1 VPLLPPSL
9 LLLPSM
15 SRGLVMVLF
24 FSLGFG
30 AFMFVFAL
38 TVQDGLHNDALQG
51 GLAIVPMA
59 LLFLVGSL
67 AAPRLITRFGWA
79 ALSAGAVVQLAG
91 LASLVTVL
99 VAGTSGVVAGD
110 AGAVGAGL
118 DRDTC
123 GEHLPDRGGR
133 LSRCPAISVRSW
145 LQMASQVGL
154 AGGCGGFSP
163 RPHAELGQDV
173 GHMELHGVLGDV

>member
-1 VPLLPPSL
+1 MFFCFFQAEDGIRDPLVTGVQTCALPIS
-9 LLLPSM
+9 
-15 SRGLVMVLF
+15 
-24 FSLGFG
+24 
-30 AFMFVFAL
+30 
-38 TVQDGLHNDALQG
+38 
-51 GLAIVPMA
+51 
-59 LLFLVGSL
+59 
-67 AAPRLITRFGWA
+67 
-79 ALSAGAVVQLAG
+79 
-91 LASLVTVL
+91 SLVTVL

-145 LQMASQVGL
+145 LQMATPVAL